1 MVKNIIL
8 DVGGILFDDSK
19 ENIEKLLGKDCDYI
33 YKITYGKTFK
43 KCLLGETSVQDYIN
57 DFKDNK
63 EFTTIKYILEKDNL
77 SKSYPLMKNNFEY
90 IKRLKEKGYRLFLLT
105 NITEDSFNYINSVI
119 NLDGIFSGGVYSYRE
134 HLLKPGYDIY
144 NLILDKYNLN
154 KNETVFFDDKE
165 KNVIAANEIGL
176 KAFKFTSITDISKN
190 I

>member
-33 YKITYGKTFK
+33 YKITYDKTFK

-57 DFKDNK
+57 DFKDNQ

-90 IKRLKEKGYRLFLLT
+90 IKRLKDKGYRLFLLT

-119 NLDGIFSGGVYSYRE
+119 NLDGIFSGGVYSYQE
-134 HLLKPGYDIY
+134 HLLKPDYDIY

-176 KAFKFTSITDISKN
+176 KAFKFTSIADISKN